1 MDFQLKSK
9 LQYPLA
15 VASIVLG
22 VMALGC
28 VLIYA
33 SVRPTQTP
41 TLGDQFDQWMTQNST
56 TPIEISRVSCLDPT
70 GSRAALCQFTATTTP
85 AAGAAP
91 NTPAGQPT
99 TYHDF
104 KCTAHLDSTNTIR
117 SVDCPENIAWII
129 APPAV
134 KQ

>member
-85 AAGAAP
+85 AAGAAH
-91 NTPAGQPT
+91 NT
-99 TYHDF
+99 
-104 KCTAHLDSTNTIR
+104 HLR
-117 SVDCPENIAWII
+117 SPR
-129 APPAV
+129 
-134 KQ
+134 